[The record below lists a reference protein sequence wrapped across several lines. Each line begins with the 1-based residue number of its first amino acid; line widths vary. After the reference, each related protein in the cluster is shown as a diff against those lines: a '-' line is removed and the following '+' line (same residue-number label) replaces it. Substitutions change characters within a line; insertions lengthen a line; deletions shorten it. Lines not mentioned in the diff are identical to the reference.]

1 MRDPSAKQRIAAC
14 LRLIHVRVK
23 LVARQLRESLNV
35 FDRNFPLAGIE
46 RVTNLECSKRF
57 AERMYTRIELLST
70 LHPASGNGRDHSRG
84 TLNRSTLHVMQ
95 DAANTAQLLTTT
107 SASRPAMDQMR

>member
-14 LRLIHVRVK
+14 LSLIHVRVE

-46 RVTNLECSKRF
+46 RVTDLQCSKRF
-57 AERMYTRIELLST
+57 AERMYTRIQLLST
-70 LHPASGNGRDHSRG
+70 LHPTSGNGRDYTRCA
-84 TLNRSTLHVMQ
+84 LNRSTLHVME
-95 DAANTAQLLTTT
+95 DAANTTQLLTTA
-107 SASRPAMDQMR
+107 SASRPSMDQMR